1 VTAPLLLYG
10 TALRRAAAGTPARI
24 DLVPQVRVGPVRSLD
39 AAAWSQLRPG
49 DLGLL
54 RRCRGATLDVGCGPG
69 RLAAEL
75 ARRGQDALGVDIS
88 PEAVRQ
94 TRRRGAAAVHGCVFG
109 PLPREGGWRAVLL
122 ADGNV
127 GIGGDPQRLL
137 RRCADL
143 LHPRGVVLVEVEPP
157 GVRSWQAQVVLRHGD
172 RTSAAFPWAGVGADD
187 VADLARRS
195 SLRVRLLWTEAGRWF
210 ADLSPR

>member
-1 VTAPLLLYG
+1 LLLYG
-10 TALRRAAAGTPARI
+10 TALRRAAAGSPARL
-24 DLVPQVRVGPVRSLD
+24 DMVPVPRVCSGAMRSVD
-39 AAAWSQLRPG
+39 AAYWSRLRAG
-49 DLGLL
+49 DRGLL
-54 RRCRGATLDVGCGPG
+54 NWCRGTTLDVGCGPG

-94 TRRRGAAAVHGCVFG
+94 TRRRGAAALHGCVFG
-109 PLPREGGWRAVLL
+109 PLPREGGWCAVLL
-122 ADGNV
+122 ADGNI

-143 LHPRGVVLVEVEPP
+143 VHRRGAVLVEIEAP
-157 GVRSWQAQVVLRHGD
+157 GVGSWQAEVVLRQGD
-172 RTSAAFPWAGVGADD
+172 RSSAAFPWAGVGADD

-195 SLRVRLLWTEAGRWF
+195 TLRVRRLWTEADRWF
-210 ADLSPR
+210 AHLSPR

>member
-1 VTAPLLLYG
+1 LALYG
-10 TALRRAAAGTPARI
+10 AALRQAAGGSSAPF
-24 DLVPQVRVGPVRSLD
+24 DLVPVQRGPARPVRLLD
-39 AAAWSQLRPG
+39 AAAWSDLRPG
-49 DLGLL
+49 DRGLL
-54 RRCRGATLDVGCGPG
+54 GRCRGATLDVGCGPG

-94 TRRRGAAAVHGCVFG
+94 TRRRGAAAVRGCVFG

-122 ADGNV
+122 ADGNI

-143 LHPRGVVLVEVEPP
+143 VHRRGVVLVEVEPP
-157 GVRSWQAQVVLRHGD
+157 GVRSWQAEVVLRLGG
-172 RTSAAFPWAGVGADD
+172 RTSAAFPWAGVGAHD

-195 SLRVRLLWTEAGRWF
+195 ALRVRRLWTEADRWF
-210 ADLSPR
+210 ADLSPH